1 MIDYSMFDD
10 RTVYSTHTTYQYRA
24 MLYHVDILTER
35 GKDKKSEFNPTESTC
50 ALEDVLRQ

>member
-1 MIDYSMFDD
+1 MIGYSMFDD
-10 RTVYSTHTTYQYRA
+10 GTVYLTHTTYQYRA

-35 GKDKKSEFNPTESTC
+35 GKDKKSELNPKESTC